1 MDGKKLILFLIFV
14 LSGLGVYAQATYT
27 YIDPC
32 TGTPVTIPIQQGGVT
47 MSYGGQVQ
55 FFTYAQLQS
64 GAYESWVA
72 GINATFPPGTDPCAG
87 QGEVVTNNFNTNL
100 GSNTATT
107 ITGIVS
113 MAASLGTSMS
123 GAAST
128 AGGISSSAAG
138 GASAGNSNNNDNGD
152 NNGNS
157 NNSNNSGSSTG
168 SNSSGNS
175 SGSSTSG
182 GTSGSNGGSSSNG
195 GNSGSGGSSGGSSG
209 SSGGGSTGGGGSNGG
224 SSGGSSGGS
233 GGSGGGQTGGS
244 GGGGG
249 GSTDPN
255 SGVSGTGSTGGGT
268 TESGGTES
276 TGAVGEGTTTTTSG
290 GDSESSGDG
299 GGGGGGKPK
308 SKQEK
313 VGRGALIGAGDFVI
327 IRNSANIQ
335 DTGVDNFKFNMS
347 LTHLN
352 TKQTFIKGVNLN
364 YQTGERI
371 ANMTLYGSYKT
382 PSFMGIFSNST
393 MSNFTTDWFNTTSL
407 MAAQKIKAV
416 TAMAGT
422 NFTYGY
428 LGKGQFSNWSII
440 GGGFTNFK
448 GGRNFGAN
456 VLLLG
461 VYSPYIFYYEG
472 QWYKSGIL
480 LIPMMNT
487 DFKVSDSFKW
497 SISFSGVYQYGADI
511 LNWQLSTGT
520 KILL

>member
-1 MDGKKLILFLIFV
+1 MDGKKLILLLLFSIGG
-14 LSGLGVYAQATYT
+14 LSLWGQSTYT
-27 YIDPC
+27 YVDPC
-32 TGTPVTIPIQQGGVT
+32 TGQSVTIPLQQGGVT

-64 GAYESWVA
+64 GAYQSWVA
-72 GINATFPPGTDPCAG
+72 GINASFPPGTDPCAG
-87 QGEVVTNNFNTNL
+87 QGEEVTNNFNTQL

-113 MAASLGTSMS
+113 MAASLGTSMT

-128 AGGISSSAAG
+128 AGGISSSATG
-138 GASAGNSNNNDNGD
+138 GTSSNNDNGD
-152 NNGNS
+152 NNGSN
-157 NNSNNSGSSTG
+157 NNSNNNSSSSGTNSGGNSSSSSSSGGSNG
-168 SNSSGNS
+168 SNS
-175 SGSSTSG
+175 
-182 GTSGSNGGSSSNG
+182 GSSSNG
-195 GNSGSGGSSGGSSG
+195 GNSGNGGSSGGSSG
-209 SSGGGSTGGGGSNGG
+209 SSGGGGSTGGN
-224 SSGGSSGGS
+224 GGSSGGS
-233 GGSGGGQTGGS
+233 GGSGGGNTGGS

-249 GSTDPN
+249 NTDPGAGVGGTDN
-255 SGVSGTGSTGGGT
+255 TSGAGGT
-268 TESGGTES
+268 TETGGGEI
-276 TGAVGEGTTTTTSG
+276 GAVGDGTNTTTSG
-290 GDSESSGDG
+290 GDSESGGDS

-364 YQTGERI
+364 YQTGEKI

-393 MSNFTTDWFNTTSL
+393 MSNFTSDWFNTTSL

-422 NFTYGY
+422 NYTYGY

-448 GGRNFGAN
+448 GGKSFGAN

-480 LIPMMNT
+480 FIPMINT
-487 DFKVSDSFKW
+487 DFKVSNSFKW
-497 SISFSGVYQYGADI
+497 SISFSGVYQYKADI